1 MVAFSKIAMFSALVA
16 LLAFSPAL
24 SADEWS
30 GPWRDDVNFEITKT
44 LIENNVRLC
53 GEYKYKQSAKS
64 KNEYI
69 VHCTPDGKRWY
80 AYIVWTGIGKI
91 MGPYRPE
98 IK

>member
-1 MVAFSKIAMFSALVA
+1 MAIFSKITVFSVA
-16 LLAFSPAL
+16 LFLITCSFSFAE
-24 SADEWS
+24 EWS

-44 LIENNVRLC
+44 LIQNNVRLC

-69 VHCTPDGKRWY
+69 VHCTPDGKNWY

-91 MGPYRPE
+91 MGPRRPE